1 MAVGLA
7 SPWSLYS
14 GLADAWDAGIT
25 TQVPV
30 DGAWVPAYVLVAL
43 LLGAGCLLG
52 LVARF
57 RKVGS
62 R

>member
-1 MAVGLA
+1 MLQLWFARYPNAEVVMQTMLFAGVLA
-7 SPWSLYS
+7 YAR
-14 GLADAWDAGIT
+14 GH
-25 TQVPV
+25 V
-30 DGAWVPAYVLVAL
+30 DGMRFFAPV
-43 LLGAGCLLG
+43 AGCLLG